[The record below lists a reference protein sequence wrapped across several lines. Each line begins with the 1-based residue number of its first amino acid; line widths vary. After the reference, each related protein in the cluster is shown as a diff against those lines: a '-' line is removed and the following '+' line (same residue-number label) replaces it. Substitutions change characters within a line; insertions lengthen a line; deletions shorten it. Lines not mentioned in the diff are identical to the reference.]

1 MCILK
6 AWELV
11 WPTLPSISS
20 RAPHETHLPASEQ
33 DHVIL
38 FMFGRTP
45 RVLWEGISGSV
56 EFVYLR
62 KTTRNSRHDLVSP
75 AMWCECAMEPI
86 GASLAGAA
94 AICQS
99 FLARCPLLASRTGSG
114 LPCAGS
120 EERRLCR

>member
-1 MCILK
+1 M
-6 AWELV
+6 
-11 WPTLPSISS
+11 
-20 RAPHETHLPASEQ
+20 
-33 DHVIL
+33 IL
-38 FMFGRTP
+38 FMLVRTP
-45 RVLWEGISGSV
+45 RVFWEGISGSV
-56 EFVYLR
+56 EFAYLR
-62 KTTRNSRHDLVSP
+62 KTTRNSRHDLASP

-86 GASLAGAA
+86 GGRLAGAA